1 MKQVGY
7 LALGSNIEPRLE
19 NLQQAIHYLQQA
31 PLEILAKSAIYETKA
46 YGYTQQA
53 DFLNAVVKIATT
65 LTPEELLEVTQGIEK
80 KMKRKKLIHW
90 GPRNI
95 DIDLLLLGKETRQTS
110 TLTLPHQELTKRS
123 FVLVPLKEV
132 YEKKQLLGKGLK
144 ESIVASGNVEEV
156 KFFKK
161 EW

>member
-144 ESIVASGNVEEV
+144 EWIVASGNVEEV